1 MARGNSFEGGSDE
14 TTLTTGNSGGTSGN
28 AFDSVSAGT
37 GATLVFDNAQAAP
50 SLGSFS
56 LRTATGGTSAL
67 AYAAWTLASVTSD
80 YARGY
85 FRFTSLPGAQQ
96 LIIRYLSGGS
106 QSLRVNV
113 KTDGAIEVRNAAN
126 SVVGTTTNT
135 ISAGSWFR
143 VEIFTTFSTTVG
155 AVTLRLYLSANGT
168 SITETLNLTSLV
180 LTASSNELRW
190 GVGAATSNAVAV
202 WIDNVATEG
211 TTWFGPALVTGAGA
225 RATTFGT
232 AAAGTR
238 TVLGSAARTTTF
250 ATTAAGVKTVL
261 GTASRA
267 TTFGISATGVRETSG
282 TGTRTTTFTT
292 AAEGIREVLGT
303 APLAATFATTAE
315 GGRTV
320 LGTGRHAITFATA
333 AEGGPVI
340 EYQPTAVLVASVSA
354 PAYNATAAEPALVA
368 GITTST
374 HTASV

>member
-14 TTLTTGNSGGTSGN
+14 TTLTAGNSGGTSGN

-67 AYAAWTLASVTSD
+67 SYAAWTLASVTSD

-96 LIIRYLSGGS
+96 LIIRYLSSGS

-126 SVVGTTTNT
+126 SVIGTTTNT

-180 LTASSNELRW
+180 LTATSNELRW

-211 TTWFGPALVTGAGA
+211 STWFGPALVTGTGARASTFSTTAAGTKTVLGTGA

-232 AAAGTR
+232 
-238 TVLGSAARTTTF
+238 
-250 ATTAAGVKTVL
+250 TAAGVKAVL
-261 GTASRA
+261 GTA
-267 TTFGISATGVRETSG
+267 GSATIFGTSAAGVRETSG
-282 TGTRTTTFTT
+282 TGSRATTFAT
-292 AAEGIREVLGT
+292 AAEGVREVLGT
-303 APLAATFATTAE
+303 APRITIFATTAE
-315 GGRTV
+315 GLRAV
-320 LGTGRHAITFATA
+320 LGTGSRPITFGTT
-333 AEGGPVI
+333 AEGGPVLDHA
-340 EYQPTAVLVASVSA
+340 PTPVLVA
-354 PAYNATAAEPALVA
+354 TASSPSLGAS
-368 GITTST
+368 TTST
-374 HTASV
+374 TLTATASRATLAATT